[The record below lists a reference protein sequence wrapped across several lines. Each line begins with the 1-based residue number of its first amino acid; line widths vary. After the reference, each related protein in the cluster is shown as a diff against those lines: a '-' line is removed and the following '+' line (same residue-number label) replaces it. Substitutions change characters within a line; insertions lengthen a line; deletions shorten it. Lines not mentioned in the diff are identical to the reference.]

1 MTMSLLAVH
10 ISDGVLTWPLV
21 LGGFVAA
28 ALLIALGC
36 YRLAD
41 SEVPFLALITA
52 AFFVASLVHI
62 RVGPTSVHLLLN
74 GLAGVLLGLRAGPSI
89 AVGLTLQA
97 VLIGHGGFSSLGVN
111 ICVMTIPALIAGLT
125 YRFALHRPIWAHG
138 VSRFALVFTSAF
150 VWCAAALAGAL
161 LLFARYRNE
170 PSSDVL
176 NRFAENRWTW
186 IALLCLAVSAAVCE
200 RRLET
205 DPAFPAGLLLGVV
218 TTVLTVG
225 LNALVLRFVL
235 PGDSEPIAAI
245 VFLAHLPV
253 AAIEGVILGAAL
265 GFLTHAAPHLLP
277 LSTRP
282 RFIQRK

>member
-10 ISDGVLTWPLV
+10 ISDGVLTWPWV

-28 ALLIALGC
+28 AVLIALGC
-36 YRLAD
+36 YRLTD

-111 ICVMTIPALIAGLT
+111 ICVMTIPALFAGVA

-138 VSRFALVFTSAF
+138 VSRFALVSTSAF
-150 VWCAAALAGAL
+150 VWCAAALAGVL
-161 LLFARYRNE
+161 VLFARSWNE
-170 PSSDVL
+170 LSIDVIH
-176 NRFAENRWTW
+176 RFAQDWWTW
-186 IALLCLAVSAAVCE
+186 IALVALAALAAVGE

-277 LSTRP
+277 LSARG
-282 RFIQRK
+282 RFVERK

>member
-1 MTMSLLAVH
+1 MSFFAVH
-10 ISDGVLTWPLV
+10 ISDGVLTWPWV

-28 ALLIALGC
+28 AALVALGC

-111 ICVMTIPALIAGLT
+111 ICVITIPALFAGLI
-125 YRFALHRPIWAHG
+125 YRFALHRPIWGHG

-161 LLFARYRNE
+161 LLLARYRNE
-170 PSSDVL
+170 SSNDVVY
-176 NRFAENRWTW
+176 RFAQNPWTW
-186 IALLCLAVSAAVCE
+186 MTLIVLAVFAAACE
-200 RRLET
+200 RRFET
-205 DPAFPAGLLLGVV
+205 DPAFPVGLLLGVV

-253 AAIEGVILGAAL
+253 AAIEGAVLGAAL

-277 LSTRP
+277 RSSRTGV
-282 RFIQRK
+282 IHGK

>member
-1 MTMSLLAVH
+1 M
-10 ISDGVLTWPLV
+10 D
-21 LGGFVAA
+21 
-28 ALLIALGC
+28 
-36 YRLAD
+36 
-41 SEVPFLALITA
+41 
-52 AFFVASLVHI
+52 
-62 RVGPTSVHLLLN
+62 
-74 GLAGVLLGLRAGPSI
+74 
-89 AVGLTLQA
+89 
-97 VLIGHGGFSSLGVN
+97 
-111 ICVMTIPALIAGLT
+111 
-125 YRFALHRPIWAHG
+125 RFAQNW
-138 VSRFALVFTSAF
+138 
-150 VWCAAALAGAL
+150 
-161 LLFARYRNE
+161 
-170 PSSDVL
+170 
-176 NRFAENRWTW
+176 WTW
-186 IALLCLAVSAAVCE
+186 VVLLCLAVFAAAGE

-277 LSTRP
+277 PSTRA